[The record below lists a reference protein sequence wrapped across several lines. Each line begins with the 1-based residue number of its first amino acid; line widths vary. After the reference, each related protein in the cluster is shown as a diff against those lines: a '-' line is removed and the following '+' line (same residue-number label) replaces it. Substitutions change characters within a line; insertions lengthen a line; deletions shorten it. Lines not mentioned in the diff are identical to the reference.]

1 MQYRLRMQVW
11 GGVYIFGLLVPLFL
25 IWQRLLFMDPGEQL
39 PEVIVL
45 LSVDMTVL
53 SPFAFALCSVA
64 STLNYTPQ
72 HHLGAFV
79 RARCV
84 FVHALR
90 ANAKTV
96 PCDPKA
102 KSLELKFDCV

>member
-1 MQYRLRMQVW
+1 MLGTGLQYRLRMQVW

-25 IWQRLLFMDPGEQL
+25 MWQRLLFMDPGEPL
-39 PEVIVL
+39 SEAIVL
-45 LSVDMTVL
+45 LSVDVTIL
-53 SPFAFALCSVA
+53 SPFVLALCSVA

-84 FVHALR
+84 FAR
-90 ANAKTV
+90 ACLVCERHRK
-96 PCDPKA
+96 
-102 KSLELKFDCV
+102 